1 MKEFLQKYIEKYP
14 DRSYIVNA
22 NGEPNW
28 AVLGVDTSKVDVSKI
43 DIEQLRV
50 IIEDM
55 FIYEDYF
62 G

>member
-1 MKEFLQKYIEKYP
+1 MKEFLQKYIKQYP
-14 DRSYIVNA
+14 DRSYIVND

-28 AVLGVDTSKVDVSKI
+28 NALGIDTSKVDVSKI

-50 IIEDM
+50 IIEDN